1 MNVFEFLKFA
11 PKAAL
16 FLLPLVL
23 AILTFAIFSRF
34 KKQKKEAVQSDVHS
48 LTPTEDSF
56 LPSFAPPSPSRSS
69 ALLIL
74 TSLLLV
80 LSLPLTLLLLKQQ
93 KEMKIKMRAE
103 ENTKSAPSPTLL
115 SEEPTFVSKESTS
128 AFLTPQCERIR
139 IYDEDW
145 IKIPHHQLSSLP
157 LEAMIRIAVREE
169 KEGNFDKGRIRVN
182 NIEWTSENETTD
194 QKPDSP
200 GEFYIECQVDKAG
213 DKSTICGIIATLKDE
228 FKIEG
233 EVHDAV
239 TNEWN

>member
-48 LTPTEDSF
+48 LTPTEDSS
-56 LPSFAPPSPSRSS
+56 LPSFAPSSPSRSS

-93 KEMKIKMRAE
+93 KEIRMKAE
-103 ENTKSAPSPTLL
+103 ENTESTPSPTLL
-115 SEEPTFVSKESTS
+115 SEEPTFASKESTS
-128 AFLTPQCERIR
+128 AFSTSQCERIR
-139 IYDEDW
+139 IYNEDW
-145 IKIPHHQLSSLP
+145 IEIPHDQLSSLP
-157 LEAMIRIAVREE
+157 LGAMIRIAVREE
-169 KEGNFDKGRIRVN
+169 KKGNFDKGRIRVN
-182 NIEWTSENETTD
+182 NIEWTAENETAD

-200 GEFYIECQVDKAG
+200 SEFYIECQVDRAG

-233 EVHDAV
+233 EVHDAI